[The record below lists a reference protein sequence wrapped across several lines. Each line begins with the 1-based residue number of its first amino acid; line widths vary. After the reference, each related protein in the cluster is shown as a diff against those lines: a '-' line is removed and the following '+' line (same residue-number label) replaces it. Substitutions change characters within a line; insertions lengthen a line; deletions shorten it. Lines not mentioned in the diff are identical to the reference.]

1 MEDLIG
7 GGFRLCVV
15 GVGTAEFNLDEF
27 PGCDVDC
34 GQAAERVSVLFLQEV
49 RSQGLYDFRRYG
61 KLGQGDSLDVKAA
74 CLGERCSSFDEF
86 VDCPILDRVT
96 TEIAHN

>member
-15 GVGTAEFNLDEF
+15 GVGTTELNLDEF

-34 GQAAERVSVLFLQEV
+34 GQAAERISVLSVKEV

-61 KLGQGDSLDVKAA
+61 KLGQGNGLDVEAA
-74 CLGERCSSFDEF
+74 CLGQRCSSFDEF
-86 VDCPILDRVT
+86 VDCPILDGVT
-96 TEIAHN
+96 AEIAHN